1 MDYSQLIMDG
11 ALLLFGGVASTVVAT
26 KVSQSVTDEK
36 LKAMKENIESNREEA
51 SEESTRLRSEILDSM
66 GSCRGNHKDRL
77 DALMDYI
84 KRVDASKADRSE
96 FNMVIDNMKRIESKL
111 DVLILRNNG

>member
-11 ALLLFGGVASTVVAT
+11 ALLLFGGAASTVVAT

-36 LKAMKENIESNREEA
+36 LKSMKENIESNRGES
-51 SEESTRLRSEILDSM
+51 SEESVRLRSEIFDSM
-66 GSCRGNHKDRL
+66 GSCRGNHKDRM

-84 KRVDASKADRSE
+84 KRVESSKTDRSE
-96 FNMVIDNMKRIESKL
+96 FNMVIDNMKRIEGKL
-111 DVLILRNNG
+111 DLLILRNNV